1 LHIHLY
7 NGSLK
12 DVSKL
17 VKLAV
22 HFFLCFIGLFLV
34 AAGIRFLAT
43 RLDWTRL
50 LTMQP
55 EALQNELAVAAQW
68 ALSFGLYGSIIL
80 GLCFTSRERVKALP
94 AILCMVLLAV
104 GLAYGGSLV
113 LDNLGSMA
121 SGKKTTPP
129 VGGPGL
135 ILANPMRPTG
145 IAVVLLDG
153 PSRPDG
159 ARVVVMPDR
168 PMLYQESFPSKDV
181 ASPIPLAPIV
191 EESPWLFKSIAID
204 LRLSAENM
212 RNRYNEG
219 LLSFLVYIGA
229 LVILLVSF
237 LFIMNFSAW
246 PLANFFLCCLAFR
259 GVLALETLLNSSE
272 LQEFFTTLLQN
283 YLPIS
288 AVVPMIFCIA
298 GLLIYLYSFLA
309 YIAKRK
315 SDNEF

>member
-1 LHIHLY
+1 LHIHLSHG
-7 NGSLK
+7 NLK
-12 DVSKL
+12 NVSKL
-17 VKLAV
+17 VRLAV

-34 AAGIRFLAT
+34 SAGIRFLAT

-50 LTMQP
+50 LTLQP
-55 EALQNELAVAAQW
+55 EALQNELVVAAQW
-68 ALSFGLYGSIIL
+68 ALSFGLYCSIIL
-80 GLCFTSRERVKALP
+80 GLCFISREKVSALP

-113 LDNLGSMA
+113 LDNMGSTVIGQTA
-121 SGKKTTPP
+121 TPIGK
-129 VGGPGL
+129 PGL

-145 IAVVLLDG
+145 TAVVLLDG

-181 ASPIPLAPIV
+181 SSTIPLAPII
-191 EESPWLFKSIAID
+191 EESPWIFKSIAID

-212 RNRYNEG
+212 RYRYNEG
-219 LLSFLVYIGA
+219 LLPFLVYIGA
-229 LVILLVSF
+229 LVILLISF

-246 PLANFFLCCLAFR
+246 PLANFFLCCLIFR
-259 GVLALETLLNSSE
+259 GVLALETLLNSPDI
-272 LQEFFTTLLQN
+272 QDFFTSLLQN

-288 AVVPMIFCIA
+288 AVVPIIFCIT

-309 YIAKRK
+309 YIARRK
-315 SDNEF
+315 INNEF